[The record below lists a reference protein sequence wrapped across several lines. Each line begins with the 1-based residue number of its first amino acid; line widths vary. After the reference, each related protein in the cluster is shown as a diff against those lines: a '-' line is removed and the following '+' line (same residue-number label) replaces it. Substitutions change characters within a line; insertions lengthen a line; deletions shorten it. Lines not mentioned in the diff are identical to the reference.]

1 MIIIPYTLFKGR
13 YLLFSTDLAEQMG
26 LIHINIKEKSN
37 IATLM
42 YTSSKNLE
50 LQCADSL
57 SEL

>member
-1 MIIIPYTLFKGR
+1 
-13 YLLFSTDLAEQMG
+13 MG

-42 YTSSKNLE
+42 YTSENLE